1 TPQQLSTHTT
11 ATVYPH
17 HSNRL
22 PTPQQPPNN
31 HSNQLGWVSDVR
43 GSSLNSQGNQIK
55 TSCSF
60 VAFCTDQAGGG
71 MVGLCSVDPGPDGK
85 WAVSYTPC
93 HDDQVTDL
101 DFSPFDDLLATCSS
115 DQTVKLWR
123 VGESGQEVLATAEAT
138 LKPDDGRLEL
148 VLFHPTASGLL
159 AVASSKGVQVW
170 DTSRDKALAG
180 TIRILMFYKGCL
192 VMPPLNYS

>member
-1 TPQQLSTHTT
+1 MNRFRTSKYKNTTPRI
-11 ATVYPH
+11 P
-17 HSNRL
+17 RRE
-22 PTPQQPPNN
+22 
-31 HSNQLGWVSDVR
+31 GWVSDVR